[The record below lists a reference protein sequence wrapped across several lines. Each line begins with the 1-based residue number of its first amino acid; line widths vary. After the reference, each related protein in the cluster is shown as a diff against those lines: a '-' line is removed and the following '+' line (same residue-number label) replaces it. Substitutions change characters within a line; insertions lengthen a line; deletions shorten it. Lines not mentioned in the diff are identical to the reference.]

1 MKPAAFFHYFEFY
14 AARITDI
21 GKPRRI
27 MILFKAAVTLPDMLP
42 VRGDL
47 QRLPLQYR

>member
-1 MKPAAFFHYFEFY
+1 MKPAVFLLFRIFSQ
-14 AARITDI
+14 RITDI

>member
-1 MKPAAFFHYFEFY
+1 MKPAAFLLFRIFPH
-14 AARITDI
+14 RITDI

-27 MILFKAAVTLPDMLP
+27 MILFKAMVTLPDMLP

-47 QRLPLQYR
+47 QRLLLQYR